1 MLVILVLT
9 LFSTAELYLP
19 EWQSLGKHVYFKD
32 NLYGYIN
39 GGAELFKEF
48 GFKSLS
54 VHHFKIDSTE
64 IAVNLYEMSN
74 DTSAL
79 GIYLTKCGAENPWPD
94 INMRHTVHPYQVTAL
109 VGKYFIQ
116 IDNFSGNSRA
126 LDEIAEFLEKLDKQ
140 ATAPI
145 DPFFLPQSFRV
156 ANSERLIRGPFG
168 LQPLYTFGQ
177 GDIFNLNG
185 EIFAQYARYKEDTKE
200 WALLVIPYP
209 DDQDAQKA
217 FANVCAN
224 LDPYHTV
231 IDRATNTLI
240 FKDYKN
246 KFGKIE
252 LRDKQLFIQV
262 GLPALS
268 QQD

>member
-1 MLVILVLT
+1 MIVFFLLT
-9 LFSTAELYLP
+9 LSIAELYPP
-19 EWQSLGKHVYFKD
+19 EWHPLEKHVYYKD

-48 GFKSLS
+48 GFKNLS
-54 VHHFKIDSTE
+54 VQHFKIDSTE

-79 GIYLTKCGAENPWPD
+79 GIYLAKCGTENPWPD
-94 INMRHTVHPYQVTAL
+94 LNMRHTVNPYQVTAL
-109 VGKYFIQ
+109 MDKYFIQ
-116 IDNFSGNSRA
+116 IDNFSGDSGA
-126 LDEIAEFLEKLDKQ
+126 LDEISALLVKLDKQ
-140 ATAPI
+140 TTAPI
-145 DPFFLPQSFRV
+145 DPFILPESSRIV
-156 ANSERLIRGPFG
+156 NSERLIRGPFA
-168 LQPLYTFGQ
+168 LQPVYTFGQ
-177 GDIFNLNG
+177 GEVLNLNG
-185 EIFAQYARYKEDTKE
+185 EIFAQYARYKDETKE

-209 DDQDAQKA
+209 DEQDAQKA

-231 IDRATNTLI
+231 ITRTTNTLE

-252 LRDKQLFIQV
+252 LQKEQLFIQF
-262 GLPALS
+262 GLPELP
-268 QQD
+268 QED